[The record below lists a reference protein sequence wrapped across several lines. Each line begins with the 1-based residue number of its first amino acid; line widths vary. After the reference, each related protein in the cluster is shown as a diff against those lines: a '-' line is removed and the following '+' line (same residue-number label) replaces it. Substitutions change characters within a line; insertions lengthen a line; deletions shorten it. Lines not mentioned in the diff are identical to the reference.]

1 MAGSMQDKVAL
12 VTGGSSGIGRAT
24 ALAFAREG
32 ARVVIQDL
40 DATGGDDT
48 VAGVRDL
55 GGEAVFIEGDVSKRD
70 DVQAAIQEAV
80 GAFGRLDYAFNN
92 AAPSG
97 YAEPMHEY
105 DEDQWDRNIAV
116 LLKGVWLGMKYQL
129 RHMLENGGGAIVN
142 TSSIMGQV
150 GSTYG
155 SCAYVAAK
163 HGVLGLTR
171 SAALEYGKRGIRIN
185 AVCPGVIHTPRLDR
199 LIERD
204 PDAGYVERETLKHP
218 IGRIGEA
225 GDVAEAVVWLCSDA
239 ASFVHGHAMAV
250 DGGYLAQ

>member
-1 MAGSMQDKVAL
+1 MAGSMQNKVAL

-70 DVQAAIQEAV
+70 DVQAAIKEAV
-80 GAFGRLDYAFNN
+80 GAYGRLDYAFNN
-92 AAPSG
+92 AAPSTT
-97 YAEPMHEY
+97 AAPMHEY
-105 DEDQWDRNIAV
+105 DEEAWDLNIAV
-116 LLKGVWLGMKYQL
+116 LLKGVWLGMKYQIQ
-129 RHMLENGGGAIVN
+129 HMLESGGGAIVN

-171 SAALEYGKRGIRIN
+171 SAALEYGKRDIRIN

-204 PDAGYVERETLKHP
+204 PDTGYVERETLKHP
-218 IGRIGEA
+218 IGRIGQA

>member
-1 MAGSMQDKVAL
+1 
-12 VTGGSSGIGRAT
+12 
-24 ALAFAREG
+24 
-32 ARVVIQDL
+32 
-40 DATGGDDT
+40 
-48 VAGVRDL
+48 
-55 GGEAVFIEGDVSKRD
+55 
-70 DVQAAIQEAV
+70 
-80 GAFGRLDYAFNN
+80 
-92 AAPSG
+92 
-97 YAEPMHEY
+97 MHEY
-105 DEDQWDRNIAV
+105 DEEAWDLNIAV
-116 LLKGVWLGMKYQL
+116 LLKGVWLGMKYQIQ
-129 RHMLENGGGAIVN
+129 HMLESGGGAIVN

-171 SAALEYGKRGIRIN
+171 SAALEYGKRDIRIN

-204 PDAGYVERETLKHP
+204 PDTGYVERETLKHP
-218 IGRIGEA
+218 IGRIGQA